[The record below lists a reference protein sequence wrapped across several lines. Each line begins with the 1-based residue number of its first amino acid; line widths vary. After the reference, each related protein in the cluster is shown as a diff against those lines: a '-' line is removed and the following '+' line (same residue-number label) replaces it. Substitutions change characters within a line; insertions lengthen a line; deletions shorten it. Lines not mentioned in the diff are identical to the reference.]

1 MSEKEKQE
9 LLADISL
16 GELESELSRRKAQ
29 DKDHV
34 LVNLPD
40 DQLKDQIQKKSET
53 EFEQAY
59 RQMYPEDSG
68 QADFM
73 YPKMKKDRENKVR
86 EFLKYRKGDNRTIGE
101 KMYPSM
107 AGSK

>member
-1 MSEKEKQE
+1 MENVLK
-9 LLADISL
+9 LVSL
-16 GELESELSRRKAQ
+16 EELENEVSRRRQQKVDDA
-29 DKDHV
+29 V
-34 LVNLPD
+34 VSLPD
-40 DQLKDQIQKKSET
+40 KELENQIKQKTET

>member
-1 MSEKEKQE
+1 MEDVLK
-9 LLADISL
+9 LVSL
-16 GELESELSRRKAQ
+16 EELENEVSRRRQQKVDDA
-29 DKDHV
+29 V
-34 LVNLPD
+34 VSLPD
-40 DQLKDQIQKKSET
+40 KELENQIKQKSET

>member
-1 MSEKEKQE
+1 
-9 LLADISL
+9 
-16 GELESELSRRKAQ
+16 
-29 DKDHV
+29 
-34 LVNLPD
+34 
-40 DQLKDQIQKKSET
+40 
-53 EFEQAY
+53 
-59 RQMYPEDSG
+59 MYPEDSG

>member
-1 MSEKEKQE
+1 V
-9 LLADISL
+9 SL
-16 GELESELSRRKAQ
+16 EELENEVSRRRQQKVDDA
-29 DKDHV
+29 V
-34 LVNLPD
+34 VSLPD
-40 DQLKDQIQKKSET
+40 KELENQIKQKTET

>member
-1 MSEKEKQE
+1 MEDVLK
-9 LLADISL
+9 LVSL
-16 GELESELSRRKAQ
+16 EELENEVSRRRQQKVDDA
-29 DKDHV
+29 V
-34 LVNLPD
+34 VSLPD
-40 DQLKDQIQKKSET
+40 KELENQIKQKTET